1 MNLRCSA
8 CDIGYED
15 PFFCCPNCG
24 RQLLHA
30 RRVDSSVIEF
40 AGEDWRRCYMV
51 RIGQRILNDVRTP
64 QLTAEGFRLGNP
76 EVLMPLLILYRQ
88 LRDPDRQLLEL

>member
-1 MNLRCSA
+1 
-8 CDIGYED
+8 
-15 PFFCCPNCG
+15 
-24 RQLLHA
+24 
-30 RRVDSSVIEF
+30 
-40 AGEDWRRCYMV
+40 MV